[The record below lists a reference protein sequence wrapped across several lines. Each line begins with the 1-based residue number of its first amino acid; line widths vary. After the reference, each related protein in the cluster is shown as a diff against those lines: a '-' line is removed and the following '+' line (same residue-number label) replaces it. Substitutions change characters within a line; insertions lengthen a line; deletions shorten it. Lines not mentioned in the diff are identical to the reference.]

1 MKRRFLLSLLTF
13 GLPAL
18 FAAPAAQTNK
28 LLRIETTI
36 ESMGGAFSIVAYGPD
51 SNVLR
56 AATEAAGEEAKR
68 IEELISNYMPASEW
82 SEINRD
88 AGMKPVRVSAETIA
102 LLQACKRYHELS
114 GGTFDITVGPLM
126 KVWGFYKGSGHLP
139 HRAEVRAALARVG
152 SDKILIE
159 GDAVRFAKNGMNID
173 PGGIGKGY
181 AVDRMAAILREYGI
195 QSALISAARSSIYAM
210 GAPPNDPEGWKVHIR
225 DPKDAKKVAQEVFL
239 RDQSMSTSGNY
250 EKFFFAEGKM
260 YSHIMDPRTGF
271 PAQGML
277 SVSVIA
283 PRCIDSEAWTKPL
296 YIQGRAWAQQHMP
309 REFRAYLCE
318 DATATAAPR
327 DRGPFGPRANTRDT
341 RPSSVFATSSQGERE
356 SCAWLR

>member
-1 MKRRFLLSLLTF
+1 MIRVAFWTALLLCAMPGASIASQ
-13 GLPAL
+13 PK
-18 FAAPAAQTNK
+18 QQ

-36 ESMGGAFSIVAYGPD
+36 EAMGGAFSIVAYGPD

-56 AATEAAGEEAKR
+56 AATEAAGEEARR
-68 IEELISNYMPASEW
+68 IEELISNYMPSSEW
-82 SEINRD
+82 SEINRH
-88 AGMKPVRVSAETIA
+88 ASSRPVRVSAESIA
-102 LLQACKRYHELS
+102 LLEACKRYHDLS

-126 KVWGFYKGSGHLP
+126 KVWGFYRGSGRLP
-139 HRAEVRAALARVG
+139 HRAEVRTALARVG
-152 SDKILIE
+152 AAGILIE
-159 GDAVRFAKNGMNID
+159 GDVVRFAKSGMEID

-181 AVDRMAAILREYGI
+181 AVDRMAAILREHGI
-195 QSALISAARSSIYAM
+195 ASALISAARSSIYAM
-210 GAPPNDPEGWKVHIR
+210 GNPPNDPEGWKVHIR
-225 DPKDAKKVAQEVFL
+225 DPKDPKKVAQEVVL

-318 DATATAAPR
+318 DPNAASAPR
-327 DRGPFGPRANTRDT
+327 NRGPFGPRANSRDS
-341 RPSSVFATSSQGERE
+341 RPSAVFATSSEGERE